1 MGLADIM
8 YRPHYEMEFATEDE
22 AHEEE
27 YLLIDGWS
35 PFIDTAVDGK
45 TLYFADDTNCLNGG
59 GHSKIVADDWWNG
72 KAKFV
77 EP

>member
-1 MGLADIM
+1 
-8 YRPHYEMEFATEDE
+8 
-22 AHEEE
+22 
-27 YLLIDGWS
+27 
-35 PFIDTAVDGK
+35 
-45 TLYFADDTNCLNGG
+45 LYFADDTNCLNGGG